1 MLAPDCHA
9 EPRDRSG
16 SPTSTPALASAPAPA
31 PAPAPKT
38 VVVTDR
44 TLFAAFVGTALPVV
58 GRIDP
63 NCPDA
68 GLSATLNG
76 GAQLLVV
83 DGSLRSQSDALD
95 PVFHLASRQAISV
108 LVVGLRRDQTEMA
121 TWVERGVGAFVDDNG
136 TIEQLMETARQL
148 ALGHTVLGVSVRES
162 LLSELRATRAKSQ
175 ERFAA
180 FESLTKRERDVLRLL
195 ALGVPPEE
203 VARTSFVS
211 LNTVRTQIRG
221 VLAKLDVGSVV
232 GAVSLAYRTGWLH
245 ADLAP

>member
-9 EPRDRSG
+9 EPGDLSG
-16 SPTSTPALASAPAPA
+16 PLTSTSTSTPR
-31 PAPAPKT
+31 T
-38 VVVTDR
+38 VIVTDR
-44 TLFAAFVGTALPVV
+44 MLFAAFVGTALPVV

-63 NCPDA
+63 TCPDA
-68 GLSATLNG
+68 HMPAAFAGD
-76 GAQLLVV
+76 AQLLVI
-83 DGSLRSQSDALD
+83 DGSLRCQSDALD
-95 PVFHLASRQAISV
+95 PVFHLASRHAVSV
-108 LVVGLRRDQTEMA
+108 LVVGLRRDRTEMA
-121 TWVERGVGAFVDDNG
+121 TWVERGVGAFVDDSA
-136 TIEQLMETARQL
+136 TIEQLIETARQL

-162 LLSELRATRAKSQ
+162 LLSELRATRAKNQ

-180 FESLTKRERDVLRLL
+180 FESLTKRERDVLRQL
-195 ALGVPPEE
+195 ALGVSPED

>member
-1 MLAPDCHA
+1 MLAPDCQA
-9 EPRDRSG
+9 EPRDLPAAPMST
-16 SPTSTPALASAPAPA
+16 PTSAPR
-31 PAPAPKT
+31 T

-68 GLSATLNG
+68 DLPAKFAGD
-76 GAQLLVV
+76 AQLLVI
-83 DGSLRSQSDALD
+83 DGSLRCQSDALD
-95 PVFHLASRQAISV
+95 PVFNFANRNAISV

-121 TWVERGVGAFVDDNG
+121 TWVERGVGAFVDDSA
-136 TIEQLMETARQL
+136 TIEQLIETARQL
-148 ALGHTVLGVSVRES
+148 ALGHTVLGVSVREL
-162 LLSELRATRAKSQ
+162 LLSELRATRAKNQ

-180 FESLTKRERDVLRLL
+180 FESLTKRERDVLRQL
-195 ALGVPPEE
+195 ALGVSPED

-232 GAVSLAYRTGWLH
+232 GAVSLAYRSGWLQ